1 MEAYQIVGIVLI
13 ICGFALFVI
22 RGIFRIGEGWGRQ
35 RWLYYKFGPDVTRA
49 INIIIA
55 VALIIAGIALIFLD
69 FK

>member
-35 RWLYYKFGPDVTRA
+35 RWLYNKFGPNVTRIVNIVIA
-49 INIIIA
+49 IS
-55 VALIIAGIALIFLD
+55 LIIVGIWLFLLD

>member
-13 ICGFALFVI
+13 ICGLALFVI

-35 RWLYYKFGPDVTRA
+35 RWLYNKVGPDVTRA

-55 VALIIAGIALIFLD
+55 VALIIAGIVLLLLD
-69 FK
+69 FT